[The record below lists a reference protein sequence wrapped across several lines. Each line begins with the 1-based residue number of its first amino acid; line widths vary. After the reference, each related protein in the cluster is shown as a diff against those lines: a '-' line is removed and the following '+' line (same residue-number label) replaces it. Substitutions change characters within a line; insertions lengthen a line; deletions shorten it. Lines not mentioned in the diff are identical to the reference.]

1 MGDLGVVAEADD
13 RLREDWALVE
23 GLLPVGWQS
32 KARELGA
39 LRRTRGVA
47 DAAILLRVLLIHLAQ
62 GCGLR
67 TTAALAREGGLADLS
82 DVAILKRLKGCA
94 GWFEWMAQG
103 LRTKWLPE
111 FPALSEAWAGRRI
124 RLVDG
129 TMVSEPGETGSKWRL
144 HYSVGRPAVN
154 CDEVIVS
161 TPKEGETLKRFAVRP
176 GDVLIADR
184 GYAQAGGIAHVRAH
198 QGDVIIRT
206 NLVTLPLH
214 DRQGVR
220 LDPLAHLRTLQVG
233 QCGHW
238 PVWVKADGPRP
249 APKRLIPGRLC
260 AIKKSVAAAQKARQ
274 RAQRE
279 SQRNGAQL
287 RPETLE
293 AADYVFVFTTLPQA
307 LSADTVM
314 ELYRGR
320 WQIELAFKRL
330 KSLVQLGHLKKHD
343 SQASRAWLQGKLL
356 VALLIDALL
365 QTAERISPWGYYACE
380 IQTNAL
386 PLARHPIHA

>member
-1 MGDLGVVAEADD
+1 MGDLGAEAEADD
-13 RLREDWALVE
+13 RLREDWALVQ
-23 GLLPVGWQS
+23 GLLPVGWQG

-144 HYSVGRPAVN
+144 HYSVGLPALN

-161 TPKEGETLKRFAVRP
+161 TQKEGETLKRFAVCP

-238 PVWVKADGPRP
+238 PVWVKAD
-249 APKRLIPGRLC
+249 KRLIRGRLC

-279 SQRNGAQL
+279 SQRNGAQV

-356 VALLIDALL
+356 VALLLDALL
-365 QTAERISPWGYYACE
+365 QTAERISPWGYHACE